1 MAEDCLF
8 CKIAEG
14 EIPSTEVY
22 SDDEFYAFRDINPA
36 APTHILIIPRKHI
49 PRITDATPEDA
60 GLLGRMFIK
69 ANEIAQKED
78 VVENGF
84 RYVINCNAW
93 AGQEV
98 FHIHLHLV
106 GGRQLSWPPG

>member
-1 MAEDCLF
+1 
-8 CKIAEG
+8 
-14 EIPSTEVY
+14 
-22 SDDEFYAFRDINPA
+22 
-36 APTHILIIPRKHI
+36 
-49 PRITDATPEDA
+49 
-60 GLLGRMFIK
+60 MFIK